1 VRKIKIH
8 AKVVMFG
15 TLDDIQFL
23 AVRVVSLCEPSQE
36 VGNNSGVFVTKEE
49 VDHIPANSQLLVI
62 DDFVGNTWIIRI
74 DFKTQRNEV
83 SNKFSIK

>member
-1 VRKIKIH
+1 
-8 AKVVMFG
+8 M
-15 TLDDIQFL
+15 T
-23 AVRVVSLCEPSQE
+23 